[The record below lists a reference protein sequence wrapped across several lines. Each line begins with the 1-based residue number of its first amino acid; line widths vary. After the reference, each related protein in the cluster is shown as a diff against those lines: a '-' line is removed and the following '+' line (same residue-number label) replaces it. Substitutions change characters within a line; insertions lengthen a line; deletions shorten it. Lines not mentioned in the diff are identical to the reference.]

1 MLFGGRGRLM
11 SEKNEKRISSSLKKF
26 FGVGD
31 FGFTLMSNIDT
42 FYATYFFTNIAKFSL
57 GIVTTIT
64 TISAVIDAVLSCLYG
79 AWMNK
84 IKPQKW
90 GRYRSWLILTP
101 WIVPFLYALQ
111 FFKINNGILGIAIMT
126 VAMITSRIAWNIPY
140 IANISMINVAGKTTE
155 DRMALSSIRMV
166 WTSLGSVI
174 YSYAGPLVVALF
186 ANWLGQNNAYAAT
199 AFVFGA
205 LMAAGYYA
213 HFKMFHGY
221 EETGEMELQRLAE
234 ETKQKNL
241 DKQQKVSAWAAIRC
255 NPHLIGLLFS
265 STTKYMVLFLV
276 NGMAVYY
283 FTYISRN
290 PGLLASFVLITN
302 LLGIVASYVS
312 KFVVAKLSA
321 KKTVVF
327 SYLLM
332 AAGML
337 VAFLIYQNTWA
348 VIALMCVVVFA
359 MTLTNACEPE
369 LFANCAGYSSEK
381 TGYDT
386 TGTVMGL
393 LTVPVKVGIVM
404 RGILISAALAIS
416 GFSADIDPATAST
429 VVQRGICIGFLIIPA
444 VVIFVG
450 SLALFFG
457 YRLDEKKA

>member
-1 MLFGGRGRLM
+1 MGK
-11 SEKNEKRISSSLKKF
+11 KNEKRISSSLKKF
-26 FGVGD
+26 FGIGD

-84 IKPQKW
+84 IKPKKW
-90 GRYRSWLILTP
+90 GRYRSWLVLTP

-111 FFKINNGILGIAIMT
+111 FFKINNGILGIVIMT

-155 DRMALSSIRMV
+155 DRMALSSTRMV
-166 WTSLGSVI
+166 WTSLGSVV
-174 YSYAGPLVVALF
+174 YSYAGPVVVALF
-186 ANWLGQNNAYAAT
+186 AGWLGENNSYAAT
-199 AFVFGA
+199 AFVFAA

-213 HFKMFHGY
+213 HFRMFDGY
-221 EETGEMELQRLAE
+221 EETGEEELARLAAQA
-234 ETKQKNL
+234 KQKRQ
-241 DKQQKVSAWAAIRC
+241 DKQDKVSAWAAIRC
-255 NPHLIGLLFS
+255 NPHLIGLLLS

-283 FTYISRN
+283 FKYISHN
-290 PGLLASFVLITN
+290 DGLLATFVLITN
-302 LLGIVASYVS
+302 LLGVVASYIS

-327 SYLLM
+327 SYLIM
-332 AAGML
+332 AVGMIA
-337 VAFLIYQNTWA
+337 AFLIYQSTWT

-369 LFANCAGYSSEK
+369 LFANCAGYSSKK

-404 RGILISAALAIS
+404 RGILISAALAIG
-416 GFSADIDPATAST
+416 GFSADIDPAAAST
-429 VVQRGICIGFLIIPA
+429 AVQRGICIGFMIIPA
-444 VVIFVG
+444 VVIFIG
-450 SLALFFG
+450 SLALLFG
-457 YRLDEKKA
+457 YRLDENRA